1 MGRAG
6 IEGHTQSWAR
16 SSETAKRSKESASSA
31 VCPLTGAG
39 RSSASSSR
47 RAGAVCRAS
56 ARENV
61 LSEPLE
67 VNDITRLWG
76 KRKAKVI

>member
-1 MGRAG
+1 M
-6 IEGHTQSWAR
+6 
-16 SSETAKRSKESASSA
+16 
-31 VCPLTGAG
+31 
-39 RSSASSSR
+39 
-47 RAGAVCRAS
+47 CRAS